1 MKNGDIYIGFFK
13 YGLINGKGTCYN
25 IKGEKYVGNFVNGK
39 KNGFGQLY
47 DKNGKIIH
55 MGIWKDNKFTF

>member
-1 MKNGDIYIGFFK
+1 MLVI
-13 YGLINGKGTCYN
+13 LLM
-25 IKGEKYVGNFVNGK
+25 GK